1 MLRGFGLVAAMG
13 IVAATLLLVVGIGGS
28 EPAQGA
34 EPTPSHRTLAVVGS
48 GSVSAAPDTAVWSF
62 GGVESRADTTR
73 VVLKQNNRS
82 INRMIVELKK
92 LGFVR
97 ADIRTENVSVFANH
111 RGTKVTGFIA
121 NNQVSVTV
129 RALGKSGAI
138 IAAVTDA
145 GANNVFGPQLSIADQ
160 ADIREQAIDAAFD
173 QAAQKA

>member
-1 MLRGFGLVAAMG
+1 
-13 IVAATLLLVVGIGGS
+13 
-28 EPAQGA
+28 
-34 EPTPSHRTLAVVGS
+34 
-48 GSVSAAPDTAVWSF
+48 
-62 GGVESRADTTR
+62 
-73 VVLKQNNRS
+73 
-82 INRMIVELKK
+82 MIVELKK